1 MAKSSTQVRKRTR
14 GSQAANAFASALTRQ
29 IARDTGKIADYLAVS
44 ATPAGMQDLV
54 DNVSYPEFVAT
65 LIEGTFNAAVDASIQ
80 QMEAYAELVK
90 DVARTVDQF
99 AKDNASAEQARDRL
113 AAKYPELIDDADD
126 RDSDDDG
133 TRKKAARTRR
143 KRLTHKERRRL
154 IAKATLMGINRI
166 VVTSGRVKARRR
178 A

>member
-1 MAKSSTQVRKRTR
+1 MAKSSTQVRKKTR
-14 GSQAANAFASALTRQ
+14 ASGAVRALAPALTRQ

-44 ATPAGMQDLV
+44 ATTAGMQDLV
-54 DNVSYPEFVAT
+54 ENVSFPEFVAT

-113 AAKYPELIDDADD
+113 AAKYPELIDDAGD
-126 RDSDDDG
+126 RDSDDDDPK
-133 TRKKAARTRR
+133 KKAARPRR

-166 VVTSGRVKARRR
+166 VITSGRVKA
-178 A
+178 

>member
-99 AKDNASAEQARDRL
+99 AK
-113 AAKYPELIDDADD
+113 
-126 RDSDDDG
+126 
-133 TRKKAARTRR
+133 
-143 KRLTHKERRRL
+143 ERRAGARP
-154 IAKATLMGINRI
+154 ARGE
-166 VVTSGRVKARRR
+166 VSGADR
-178 A
+178 